1 MRRSGSSPDETLRRG
16 EFENTT
22 RSGVFLTNFEVFYLL
37 MKHCI
42 KSLTLFLKKNEEEKG
57 GEIKDA
63 KMSSFIFY
71 LISKHSC
78 IKHLFLWYFL
88 YELLIC
94 LRMLGRALLAR

>member
-63 KMSSFIFY
+63 KMSSFFFISFPNTHALNIYFFGIFFMNY
-71 LISKHSC
+71 
-78 IKHLFLWYFL
+78 
-88 YELLIC
+88 
-94 LRMLGRALLAR
+94 